1 MNRFFLSIVGLFFL
15 IIQTQPKIEEVFSK
29 PYTQEASWKMRKKYA
44 KKIIKFFT
52 KE

>member
-1 MNRFFLSIVGLFFL
+1 MNRFFLFTVGLFFL
-15 IIQTQPKIEEVFSK
+15 IIQTQGKIAEGFAK

-44 KKIIKFFT
+44 KQIIKFFT